1 MVWFCV
7 MNPKIS
13 RFLQTLSFYSL
24 CSTDYPGFKF
34 RQSLEGTAWISGL
47 GPLDVR
53 TCFLIVQVEMLN
65 PSVVLK
71 INPNLNP
78 ILKIFAGA
86 FRWNWGQD
94 LLKVQLLISTKGQ
107 KTRVVCSVVVTAPA
121 SESCL

>member
-1 MVWFCV
+1 

-24 CSTDYPGFKF
+24 CNTDYPGFKF
-34 RQSLEGTAWISGL
+34 RQSLEGPAWISDL
-47 GPLDVR
+47 GPWDVR
-53 TCFLIVQVEMLN
+53 TCFLIVQAEMLN

-71 INPNLNP
+71 INPNPNVNP
-78 ILKIFAGA
+78 ILKILAGT
-86 FRWNWGQD
+86 FRWNWEPD

-107 KTRVVCSVVVTAPA
+107 TRVVCSVVVTVPA